1 MYISSADLMTRNTE
15 KRVEIATPVLD
26 EEIRNRILNY
36 LEIQMQDN
44 VGSRIMNSS
53 GQYEKIKV
61 EEKKISSQ
69 NYFIEEA
76 EEKTICVRNKAEEI
90 KKEISDKNHEQKIS
104 VEEKYSF
111 LDKLKKFFK

>member
-44 VGSRIMNSS
+44 VGARTMNSD
-53 GQYEKIKV
+53 GEYEKIEIQGERISCQDYFIKKCEEKNFAERSKV
-61 EEKKISSQ
+61 EKTTIDKEKVEDEKNNKKNSFFGKLLKI
-69 NYFIEEA
+69 F
-76 EEKTICVRNKAEEI
+76 
-90 KKEISDKNHEQKIS
+90 KK
-104 VEEKYSF
+104 
-111 LDKLKKFFK
+111 